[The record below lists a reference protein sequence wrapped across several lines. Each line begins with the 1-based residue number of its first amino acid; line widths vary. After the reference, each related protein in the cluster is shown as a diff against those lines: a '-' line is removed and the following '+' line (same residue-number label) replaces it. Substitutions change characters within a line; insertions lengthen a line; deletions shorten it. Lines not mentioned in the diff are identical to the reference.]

1 MCYLC
6 QAEESGSGGLKLV
19 QNTLKISNS
28 VPNIKYKIKGGRM
41 FFNRKTIFES
51 VGLEAVIGKQSRLC
65 ESISGKD
72 QVFGH
77 IWIQG
82 SMRRTKGNF

>member
-6 QAEESGSGGLKLV
+6 QAEESGSGGMKLV

-51 VGLEAVIGKQSRLC
+51 VGLEAVIGKQSKLC
-65 ESISGKD
+65 EPQSISD
-72 QVFGH
+72 EDPVFGQ
-77 IWIQG
+77 I
-82 SMRRTKGNF
+82 